1 MAVLFLIQIAS
12 AWSATVSGTVKIEG
26 KKDKSGVLVTIHN
39 IQSLQGR
46 SLSGVTDADGKYSIQ
61 NVPSGSYTISA
72 QKPGNISVVR
82 SDIVVNADITVDFQL
97 IPGDLKIDNQINLL
111 DRVVLSS
118 VWKSKKGDVNW
129 NSMMDI
135 YEDNVIDEKDR
146 DLLLASWRKGNPN
159 VKLGSLTIDSTPS
172 GADILINGANSG
184 LKTPYT
190 FPGLIIGE
198 YLFTLQMKNYA
209 PVEVKAQIKEGQIQ
223 LVPSVVLDNQPPTY
237 TDWATDP
244 ADIKES
250 TIGRLQVTVKVTD
263 VGGSGLGDK
272 IPQFDYSIGTNS
284 KYNGYKPMKSLG
296 NNLWSF
302 DIPEPSDTWN
312 TYRSKNV
319 YYKVKAEDAV
329 GNVGESTEQ
338 QKLIANINH
347 PPVVKIIN
355 TFGTW
360 QKGLIT
366 ITAEASS
373 DPDGTITGV
382 QFEYSLDN
390 INWTQI
396 GTTVDKSPY
405 SVSWDTKTIIRDVTK
420 NVWLRATAIDNLNT
434 STKYLV
440 PTSFGIDNQAPVTS
454 HDYNGLWNNKDF
466 TIILK
471 ATDGNG
477 IGVATISYKLN
488 NGNKQDIE
496 VDGQS
501 SAPLVPPSNG
511 RTDVAITKED
521 QANTIEYWS
530 TDKLGNEE
538 QHKTLSDIKLDKTP
552 PAFTDWRQDPVDLTQ
567 DTKGRLRIYVRVAD
581 DGSGLTGKLPQID
594 YHIGTDTQYSG
605 YKSMVSD
612 DGKLWYF
619 DIPEPNS
626 TWDAYPNKYV
636 YYKVKCEDVAGNI
649 GESPERSELLDYIN
663 KPPIVKIVNTYDPW
677 QKGVLKI
684 EATASDLDGTVTNVQ
699 FEYSFDKSNWK
710 PIGAPVTAAPYSIGW
725 DTVAA
730 IQQAPVVW
738 LRVTATDNA
747 RLSTTYVY
755 PTSIGIDNQPPI
767 TSDDYNDL
775 WHKED
780 FVITLTALDGNGI
793 GISPKN
799 ITYKLNNGDE
809 NNVQANGQPKIITE
823 GIHQLEYWSIDDIGN
838 TEIHHTIQNIKLDK
852 TSPVFTDWTKDP
864 MDLIEDSV
872 GSFRVSVRVTDIG
885 SGLTGKIPQIGYHI
899 GKDTVY
905 GEYVN
910 MLKGEAKDVWYYDIP
925 EPSESWTTYSNKT
938 IDYKARMED
947 VAGNLAESPEQSELI
962 DFINKP
968 PTVKITTT
976 FNTWEK
982 GQLKIDADA
991 SDHDGVIAK
1000 IDFDYSSNK
1009 VEWTPIG
1016 TVASAPY
1023 TVMWDTKTAIPQVS
1037 LSVWVRVT
1045 ATDDGGL
1052 SKEFVI
1058 PNSFKIDNEIPT
1070 TSQDYDGTWKNK
1082 NFIITLTATDK
1093 NGIGVA
1099 SILYK
1104 LNNADKQT
1112 VPINGQAGVPVS
1124 MTDEGANTLEYWSV
1138 DGLGNEEPH
1147 KILSNINLDKTLP
1160 KFSNWEQIPAD
1171 LTEDTVG
1178 KFRVSVQITDSG
1190 SGLSGKIAQ
1199 FDYHIGNE
1207 TKYEGFKNMTTDDS
1221 TTWYYDIPEPTG
1233 KWDSFRGQYV
1243 FYKVKIE
1250 DVAKN
1255 SSESLERK
1263 EPIDSINDPPVVSL
1277 TSTFKDWETKEIELK
1292 ADASD
1297 ADDSK
1302 PIVQFEFSIDN
1313 VNWKTIGTPD
1323 ETSPY
1328 SILWD
1333 TRLDIPEL
1341 AKSVWVR
1348 ALAIDSDDKTVLVP
1362 PSDGRTESVKSEP
1375 SRKFGVDNQSP
1386 VAGNWTK
1393 SPENLTEDT
1402 AGTFRVTVDY
1412 NDGEGSGV
1420 NKVEITYKI
1429 GNSSYRDF
1437 REMRR
1442 ESSTSNTWYYEIG
1455 EIGGWDQ
1462 YLGQTLSYKA
1472 RSTDVVSNVS
1482 PETKEQQELIDDI
1495 NDPPTGLIT
1504 SSYKDWER
1512 GIISIQATASDQD
1525 GDITT
1530 VQFQYSTD
1538 NLKWIDIGA
1547 PLTRANYSV
1556 TWDTT
1561 VIELDPEIWLK
1572 AIVTDDDKASTDV
1585 LISKTLGIDNKV
1597 PELANWKL
1605 TPANLT
1611 ESSTDSFLRVAV
1623 EITDQGSGVDDTK
1636 VLLNYRI
1643 ASGTYVGYQTMYKQS
1658 GTWFYEYEIP
1668 RPLGGWSSYAGQIVY
1683 YKVKANDVAGNVV
1696 ESKERSEPIEPT
1708 TGVISGTITPRES
1721 WRVAKVIVLKN
1732 DLYVAEGAV
1741 SSIDGSYSVTNLNP
1755 GTYNLQITALGYGT
1769 DKSKLNV
1776 EIKVG
1781 QLTTV
1786 PNVELYT
1793 YAVETIPRSQGGKVE
1808 FKDAEAKNYSMIVD
1822 SNTFLQ
1828 DTKVVLGFS
1837 GIEPTS
1843 IPNPTVILLGKAIG
1857 VGFEGKSISKPLKL
1871 IIPRPSG
1878 ITDANSIMLFI
1889 YNGSDYKMI
1898 DRDNI
1903 ATSDS
1908 TITAVIPPDVRNF
1921 SDANHKFDKSLS
1933 KTADTAFYVLVT
1945 KFYEPQIIT
1954 TDLGIRDPQLP
1965 SGKVSGY
1972 LQPIITSA
1980 NKKIALVIHGITS
1993 KPDDMANIITD
2004 LRSLK
2009 LTGGTTPYYDQ
2020 VLVFN
2025 FKSGT
2030 ESIAFNSSFL
2040 ATELARVFPAGFS
2053 GTIDVV
2059 AHDTGALVVRHSII
2073 NSGLDRYIGSLIMLA
2088 VPNNGINVDLLRAG
2102 FSSFIKKTQSDPIW
2116 TYYCDGWQEILNI
2129 PENTQ
2134 FPGFL
2139 GTLNNQPGKKVNTH
2153 YFAMSASDPTAPSD
2167 ADNNDGLVYLSSVDF
2182 TNKINFPFFEQAL
2195 PGPDKP
2201 HEKMDVTPFPEGR
2214 GFMSQTRHLAILSS
2228 PSVRDNITNY
2238 LRGKSENIKID
2249 RTDIDLIPGNRVEK
2263 FNVVLKNVGTDTVYG
2278 VTAKLST
2285 QDPYIRKYSGAQGI
2299 EKDTASYGDIA
2310 KDQSVSN
2317 LFSFEVSSSAST
2329 APIGYLVPFTLVI
2342 GNSKDNSISIREF
2355 TASIGKIIQIDLNT
2369 ILADTNK
2376 DTDRPQNDGD
2386 PAREPGEIMKIN
2398 ITLKNISSS
2407 SMQSIVAV
2415 LKTDDLR
2422 LKGLVNGNEVDMA
2435 KNGITVDYGSFL
2447 GSGSVTKDFKYIKL
2461 SDDQTLQGDIN
2472 FTLDIKSGQTVI
2484 GRDTF
2489 TVKIGAD
2496 IIVDK
2501 VEPDS
2506 QLIPGEEDPQ
2516 DIDVLIKNI
2525 TSKDINDVEVRIKS
2539 DKNEVNITDDRI
2551 QVGQLRASSS
2561 DTVKF
2566 EATIDDGFAGYVTF
2580 TLEISV
2586 NNQLINTETSK
2597 QYFGMRTHYIAD
2609 WITSDGNSNKIAEPG
2624 EAIKL
2629 QIARRNPTYEIAQ
2642 DVSAELTL
2650 TTADPSLTSF
2660 SKTNGSYNDIPA
2672 DSVAELSSEYRFTV
2686 VPDVTATASTNLT
2699 ATRLEMTTANWIPGA
2714 FAGRLLNP
2722 NTHSSDPQYWFHIV
2736 NNGDKW
2742 IDVDVRVDNNAAANM
2757 LDPGIATDPQ
2767 PGDPFKV
2774 RIGPAGHAVSFTL
2787 NVEENGEPIGEEID
2801 YNTGDAIRYNT
2812 RIGGAIRYLPP
2823 TGYSGLMA
2831 TINDSKTISSTN
2843 NANGIPEPGEKIEIT
2858 VTLINTTNSTYIGS
2872 STIGNV
2878 IATLDTDENDVRI
2891 DSAYDEFK
2899 YGSMSNSSKKQGK
2912 YRFTIDK
2919 GIEVNKILFNL
2930 NIEGEIDGDNTD
2942 LGTDTFVIP
2951 VKRQL

>member
-1 MAVLFLIQIAS
+1 MVNKFFRKSLTLSLLMTVLFLLQIAS

-26 KKDKSGVLVTIHN
+26 KKDISGVLVTIHN

-46 SLSGVTDADGKYSIQ
+46 SLSGVTDKVGKYSIPS
-61 NVPSGSYTISA
+61 VPSGSYTITA

-82 SDIVVNADITVDFQL
+82 SDVVVNANITVDFQL

-118 VWKSKKGDVNW
+118 VWKSKIGDVNW

-159 VKLGSLTIDSTPS
+159 VKLGSLTIDSTPT
-172 GADILINGANSG
+172 GADILINSANSG

-209 PVEVKAQIKEGQIQ
+209 PVEVKAQVKEGQTQ

-237 TDWATDP
+237 TDWTTDP

-250 TIGRLQVTVKVTD
+250 TIGRLQVTAKVTD

-272 IPQFDYSIGTNS
+272 IPLFDYSIGTNS

-312 TYRSKNV
+312 SYRSKYV
-319 YYKVKAEDAV
+319 YYKVKSEDAV
-329 GNVGESTEQ
+329 GNVGESSEQ

-355 TFGTW
+355 TFGIWT
-360 QKGLIT
+360 KGLIT

-373 DPDGTITGV
+373 DPDGSIAGV

-396 GTTVDKSPY
+396 GTTVNKSPY

-434 STKYLV
+434 STIYLV
-440 PTSFGIDNQAPVTS
+440 PTSFGIDNQTPVTS
-454 HDYNGLWNNKDF
+454 HDYDGLWHNKDF

-471 ATDGNG
+471 ATDATG
-477 IGVATISYKLN
+477 IGIATISYMLN
-488 NGNKQDIE
+488 NGNKQDIV
-496 VDGQS
+496 VDVQS
-501 SAPLVPPSNG
+501 STP
-511 RTDVAITKED
+511 VAITKED
-521 QANTIEYWS
+521 QSNTIEYWS
-530 TDKLGNEE
+530 SDKLGNEE
-538 QHKTLSDIKLDKTP
+538 QHKTLSDIKLDKTS

-567 DTKGRLRIYVRVAD
+567 DTKGRLRIYVRVSD
-581 DGSGLTGKLPQID
+581 DGSGLTGKIPQVD

-619 DIPEPNS
+619 DISEPNLA
-626 TWDAYPNKYV
+626 WDAYPNKYV

-649 GESPERSELLDYIN
+649 DESPERSELIDYIN

-677 QKGVLKI
+677 QKGVLKV
-684 EATASDLDGTVTNVQ
+684 EATASDLDGIVTSVQ

-725 DTVAA
+725 DTVAT

-738 LRVTATDNA
+738 LRVTASDNA

-780 FVITLTALDGNGI
+780 FVITLTAIDGNGI

-809 NNVQANGQPKIITE
+809 NNIQANGQPKIITE
-823 GIHQLEYWSIDDIGN
+823 GIHQLEYWSTDDIGN
-838 TEIHHTIQNIKLDK
+838 TEIHHNIQNIKLDK

-872 GSFRVSVRVTDIG
+872 GSFRVSVRVTDIE
-885 SGLTGKIPQIGYHI
+885 SGLTGKIPQISYHI

-905 GEYVN
+905 DEYLN

-925 EPSESWTTYSNKT
+925 EPLGSWTNYDNKSLY
-938 IDYKARMED
+938 YKAKIED
-947 VAGNLAESPEQSELI
+947 VAGNLAESSEQSELI

-982 GQLKIDADA
+982 GLLKIDADA
-991 SDHDGVIAK
+991 SDNDGVITK
-1000 IDFDYSSNK
+1000 VDFDYSSNK

-1023 TVMWDTKTAIPQVS
+1023 TVMWDTKTAIPEVS
-1037 LSVWVRVT
+1037 LSIWVRVT
-1045 ATDDGGL
+1045 TIDDGGL

-1070 TSQDYDGTWKNK
+1070 TGQDYDGAWKNK

-1099 SILYK
+1099 SISYK
-1104 LNNADKQT
+1104 LNNTDKQT
-1112 VPINGQAGVPVS
+1112 VPINGQAGIPVS
-1124 MTDEGANTLEYWSV
+1124 ITDEGANTLEYWSV
-1138 DGLGNEEPH
+1138 DALGNEASH
-1147 KILSNINLDKTLP
+1147 KTQSNINLDKTLP
-1160 KFSNWEQIPAD
+1160 KFANWEQIPAD

-1178 KFRVSVQITDSG
+1178 NFRISVQITDSG

-1199 FDYHIGNE
+1199 LDYHIGNE
-1207 TKYEGFKNMTTDDS
+1207 TKYEGYKNMTTDDG
-1221 TTWYYDIPEPTG
+1221 TTWYYDISEPTG
-1233 KWDSFRGQYV
+1233 KWDSFRTQYI

-1263 EPIDSINDPPVVSL
+1263 ELIDGINDPPVVSL

-1292 ADASD
+1292 AEASD

-1313 VNWKTIGTPD
+1313 VNWKPIGMPD

-1328 SILWD
+1328 AILWD

-1348 ALAIDSDDKTVLVP
+1348 TVAIDFDDKTV
-1362 PSDGRTESVKSEP
+1362 SVKSEP
-1375 SRKFGVDNQSP
+1375 SRKFGVDNQLP
-1386 VAGNWTK
+1386 VAGKWAK

-1402 AGTFRVTVDY
+1402 VGTLRVTIDY
-1412 NDGEGSGV
+1412 SDGEGSGV
-1420 NKVEITYKI
+1420 NKVEIAYKI
-1429 GNSSYRDF
+1429 GASSYRDF
-1437 REMRR
+1437 RDMRR
-1442 ESSTSNTWYYEIG
+1442 ESATSNTWYYEIG
-1455 EIGGWDQ
+1455 ETGGWDQ
-1462 YLGQTLSYKA
+1462 YRGQTLSYKA
-1472 RSTDVVSNVS
+1472 RSTDVVGNVS
-1482 PETKEQQELIDDI
+1482 PETQEQQELIDDI

-1512 GIISIQATASDQD
+1512 GIISIQATMADLD
-1525 GDITT
+1525 GDITS

-1538 NLKWIDIGA
+1538 KLKWIDIGA
-1547 PLTRANYSV
+1547 PLTRATYSV

-1585 LISKTLGIDNKV
+1585 LISKTLGIDNKA

-1623 EITDQGSGVDDTK
+1623 EITDQGSGIDDTK

-1643 ASGTYVGYQTMYKQS
+1643 ASGTYVGYQTMYRES
-1658 GTWFYEYEIP
+1658 GNIWSLEIQ
-1668 RPLGGWSSYAGQIVY
+1668 RPLGGWSIYAGQTVY
-1683 YKVKANDVAGNVV
+1683 YKVKATDIAGNVI
-1696 ESKERSEPIEPT
+1696 ESEERNEPIEST

-1755 GTYNLQITALGYGT
+1755 GTYNLQVTAIGYGT

-1781 QLTTV
+1781 QPTVV

-1808 FKDAEAKNYSMIVD
+1808 FKDADSKNYSMIVD

-1828 DTKVVLGFS
+1828 DTKVVIGFS
-1837 GIEPTS
+1837 GIEPTN
-1843 IPNPTVILLGKAIG
+1843 IPNPNVRLLGKAIG
-1857 VGFEGKSISKPLKL
+1857 VGFEGKEISKPLKL

-1878 ITDANSIMLFI
+1878 INDANSIMLFI
-1889 YNGSDYKMI
+1889 YNGNDYKMI
-1898 DRDNI
+1898 TRDNI
-1903 ATSDS
+1903 TTSDS
-1908 TITAVIPPDVRNF
+1908 IITAYVIPTDVRNF
-1921 SDANHKFDKSLS
+1921 SDASHKFDKTLS

-1945 KFYEPQIIT
+1945 KFDEPQIIT
-1954 TDLGIRDPQLP
+1954 TDLGIRNPQF
-1965 SGKVSGY
+1965 SNDGKISSY
-1972 LQPIITSA
+1972 LQPQKISA
-1980 NKKIALVIHGITS
+1980 NKKTALVIHGITS
-1993 KPDDMANIITD
+1993 KSDDMANIITD

-2009 LTGGTTPYYDQ
+2009 ITGGTTPYYDQ

-2025 FKSGT
+2025 FESGT
-2030 ESIAFNSSFL
+2030 KSIATNSSFL
-2040 ATELARVFPAGFS
+2040 ATELTSIINAGFS
-2053 GTIDVV
+2053 GKIDVV
-2059 AHDTGALVVRHSII
+2059 AHDTGALVVRHSIV
-2073 NSGLDRYIGSLIMLA
+2073 NKGLDQYIGSLIMLA
-2088 VPNNGINVDLLRAG
+2088 VPNNGIKADLLKSG
-2102 FSSFIKKTQSDPIW
+2102 FGSFIKKTLSDPIW
-2116 TYYCDGWQEILNI
+2116 TYYRDGWQEIL
-2129 PENTQ
+2129 ENSQ
-2134 FPGFL
+2134 FL
-2139 GTLNNQPGKKVNTH
+2139 VALNNQPGKKVYTH
-2153 YFAMSASDPTAPSD
+2153 YFAMSASDSTAPSD
-2167 ADNNDGLVYLSSVDF
+2167 ADNNDGLVYLNSVDF
-2182 TNKINFPFFEQAL
+2182 TNNISFMFLEQGL
-2195 PGPDKP
+2195 T
-2201 HEKMDVTPFPEGR
+2201 ETYQKMDVIPFSEGR

-2228 PSVRDNITNY
+2228 PSVRDNIINY
-2238 LRGKSENIKID
+2238 LRGKSENIKLEQN
-2249 RTDIDLIPGNRVEK
+2249 DIELMPGTRIEK
-2263 FNVVLKNVGTDTVYG
+2263 FNVVLKNIGTETISG
-2278 VTAKLST
+2278 VTAQLST
-2285 QDPYIRKYSGAQGI
+2285 QNTYIRKYDNTLQGI
-2299 EKDTASYGDIA
+2299 EKDLAAYGDIA
-2310 KDQSVSN
+2310 KDQTVSSF
-2317 LFSFEVSSSAST
+2317 FSFDVSSSATSAINQQVT
-2329 APIGYLVPFTLVI
+2329 FTLVMR
-2342 GNSKDNSISIREF
+2342 NSKDNSISIQDF
-2355 TASIGKIIQIDLNT
+2355 TAPIGGNLVRIALDLQQ
-2369 ILADTNK
+2369 NK
-2376 DTDRPQNDGD
+2376 RVIPDATKDIARPLNDGD
-2386 PAREPGEIMKIN
+2386 TAIEPGETMNIN
-2398 ITLKNISSS
+2398 ITLENKSG
-2407 SMQSIVAV
+2407 SMQSVKAT

-2422 LKGLVNGNEVDMA
+2422 LKGLVGTTIMDMA
-2435 KNGITVDYGSFL
+2435 KDGITLDYGTFIGL
-2447 GSGSVTKDFKYIKL
+2447 GSITKDFQYIKL
-2461 SDDQTLQGDIN
+2461 NDDPTLLGANIT
-2472 FTLDIKSGQTVI
+2472 FTLDIKSGTNII

-2489 TVKIGAD
+2489 TVRIGPD

-2506 QLIPGEEDPQ
+2506 KLIPGGDPQ

-2525 TSKDINDVEVRIKS
+2525 TSKNIDDVEVRIKS
-2539 DKNEVNITDDRI
+2539 DKNEVNITDERI
-2551 QVGQLRASSS
+2551 QVGQLRASNSE
-2561 DTVKF
+2561 TVTF
-2566 EATIDDGFAGYVTF
+2566 EATIDNGFAGYVTF
-2580 TLEISV
+2580 TIDIRV
-2586 NNQLINTETSK
+2586 NNQLINTGTFK
-2597 QYFGMRTHYIAD
+2597 QYFGMRTQYIAD

-2629 QIARRNPTYEIAQ
+2629 MIARRNPTYDIAQ
-2642 DVSAELTL
+2642 NVSVDLAL
-2650 TTADPSLTSF
+2650 TTLDPSLTIKRATGDYS
-2660 SKTNGSYNDIPA
+2660 DILA
-2672 DSVAELSSEYRFTV
+2672 DSATSIVTTNVAEASRAYEITV
-2686 VPDVTATASTNLT
+2686 ASDVTIAFPSGSVLSGNRLTLST
-2699 ATRLEMTTANWIPGA
+2699 ATWTEDA
-2714 FAGRLLNP
+2714 FIGRYLNP
-2722 NTHSSDPQYWFHIV
+2722 NTKSGDPQYWLKITD
-2736 NNGDKW
+2736 NGTNW
-2742 IDVDVRVDNNAAANM
+2742 IEVSSTINTTIPD
-2757 LDPGIATDPQ
+2757 GS
-2767 PGDPFKV
+2767 PFKV
-2774 RIGPAGHAVSFTL
+2774 RMGPEGHNVEFAL
-2787 NVEENGEPIGEEID
+2787 NVEEDGELIGEEI
-2801 YNTGDAIRYNT
+2801 YNT

-2831 TINDSKTISSTN
+2831 TINDSKTISATN

-2858 VTLINTTNSTYIGS
+2858 ITLINTTNSTYIGS
-2872 STIGNV
+2872 LTITNI
-2878 IATLDTDENDVRI
+2878 IALLDTDENDVSI
-2891 DSAYDEFK
+2891 DSAYDEFE
-2899 YGSMSNSSKKQGK
+2899 YGSISNSLKKQGK
-2912 YRFTIDK
+2912 YRFTIK
-2919 GIEVNKILFNL
+2919 SGIEVNKILFKL
-2930 NIEGEIDGDNTD
+2930 NIEGEINGDNTD

-2951 VKRQL
+2951 IKRQL